1 MIRRKKNIITAHK
14 DEATNMV
21 SGASFNQSLAV
32 EVCRCLAAVIFPVK
46 MFAVSSTLM
55 EKRLN

>member
-32 EVCRCLAAVIFPVK
+32 EVCSLAAVIFPVK